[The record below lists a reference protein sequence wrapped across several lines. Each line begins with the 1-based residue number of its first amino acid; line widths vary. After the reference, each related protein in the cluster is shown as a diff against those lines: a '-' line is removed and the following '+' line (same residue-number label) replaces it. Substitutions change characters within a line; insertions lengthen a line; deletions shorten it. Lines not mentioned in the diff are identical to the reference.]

1 MPTGLGRHTES
12 VYWVCSW
19 ALISIVAPSIT
30 SVSLRVAAE
39 TIRPSV
45 GCATVTTIEALAA
58 FAAALS
64 PKADVDA
71 AADAEMDAELAAM
84 DAEEIERG
92 AEVDKDAARAAAAEE
107 KRKTD
112 EKATALLQTLDCEA
126 TYPEFAEA
134 IARC

>member
-1 MPTGLGRHTES
+1 
-12 VYWVCSW
+12 
-19 ALISIVAPSIT
+19 
-30 SVSLRVAAE
+30 
-39 TIRPSV
+39 
-45 GCATVTTIEALAA
+45 VTTIEALAA

-92 AEVDKDAARAAAAEE
+92 AEVDEDAARAAAAEE

-134 IARC
+134 IARCSVAAADARFGEDEEERSFAEKLSAFLVDGLKL